1 MIKGI
6 IFDLDGVLVSTDEMH
21 YLAWKRLADE
31 LQITGFT
38 REDNRR
44 QRGVSRMA
52 SLEIVLEK
60 ADCVYTE
67 EEKAELAERKA
78 LPAKMHRSYWRRPDY
93 CHIWIRSAADW
104 IRQSPSR
111 IRRCFSSQH
120 ISWNFRPGSA
130 WWWKTRQR
138 ELRQLQPAV

>member
-52 SLEIVLEK
+52 SLEIVLYRGRK
-60 ADCVYTE
+60 SRAGGAE
-67 EEKAELAERKA
+67 E
-78 LPAKMHRSYWRRPDY
+78 
-93 CHIWIRSAADW
+93 
-104 IRQSPSR
+104 
-111 IRRCFSSQH
+111 
-120 ISWNFRPGSA
+120 
-130 WWWKTRQR
+130 
-138 ELRQLQPAV
+138 QLLSGTAGAYG

>member
-52 SLEIVLEK
+52 SLEIVL
-60 ADCVYTE
+60 
-67 EEKAELAERKA
+67 
-78 LPAKMHRSYWRRPDY
+78 
-93 CHIWIRSAADW
+93 
-104 IRQSPSR
+104 
-111 IRRCFSSQH
+111 
-120 ISWNFRPGSA
+120 
-130 WWWKTRQR
+130 
-138 ELRQLQPAV
+138 

>member
-60 ADCVYTE
+60 RIVCIQRKKSRAGGAE
-67 EEKAELAERKA
+67 E
-78 LPAKMHRSYWRRPDY
+78 
-93 CHIWIRSAADW
+93 
-104 IRQSPSR
+104 
-111 IRRCFSSQH
+111 
-120 ISWNFRPGSA
+120 
-130 WWWKTRQR
+130 
-138 ELRQLQPAV
+138 QLLSGTAGAYG